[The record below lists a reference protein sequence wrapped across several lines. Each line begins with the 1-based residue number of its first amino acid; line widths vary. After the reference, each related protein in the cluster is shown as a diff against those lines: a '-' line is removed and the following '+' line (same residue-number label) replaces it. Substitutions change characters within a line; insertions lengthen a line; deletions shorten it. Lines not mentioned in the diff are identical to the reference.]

1 MISLTPGALRKL
13 RPTSGISHFLHL
25 ALLLILPAAVFL
37 LVKLN
42 FPQLALSLV
51 VLSKWRMF
59 AVKPRFWA
67 ANIRANGI
75 DLMVGLS
82 LVLFMIPTSNHS
94 VGLLGQLLWTVLYAV
109 WLIFIKPGSGVGIV
123 TTQAF
128 IGQFAALSALYLA
141 WADGPVYGL
150 TLLSGIFCYITA
162 RHFLDAFDEPY
173 ARMLAYVWAYFG
185 AALTWL
191 LSHWLLFYRGVAQPT
206 LLLTTLGYGLAVLYY
221 LDHNDRLSRSLRR
234 QFIFIMMAIVV
245 VILAFSDWGD
255 KVV

>member
-1 MISLTPGALRKL
+1 MRPALLALRKIK
-13 RPTSGISHFLHL
+13 PTGGIAHFLHL
-25 ALLLILPAAVFL
+25 ILV
-37 LVKLN
+37 LVLPLAI
-42 FPQLALSLV
+42 FILVRLDFAQLALVIV

-67 ANIRANGI
+67 ANIRANGV

-82 LVLFMIPTSNHS
+82 AVVFMLHTGNIW
-94 VGLLGQLLWTVLYAV
+94 LQAAWAVLYAV
-109 WLIFIKPGSGVGIV
+109 WLLAIKPGTSVLMV
-123 TTQAF
+123 TAQAF
-128 IGQFAALSALYLA
+128 IGQFAALSALYLV

-150 TLLSGIFCYITA
+150 TFLSGLFCFIAA

-173 ARMLAYVWAYFG
+173 AKMLAYVWGYFG

-206 LLLTTLGYGLAVLYY
+206 LLLATLGYGLAALYY
-221 LDHNDRLSRSLRR
+221 LDHYDRLSKGLRR
-234 QFIFIMMAIVV
+234 QFIFIMLAIVLV
-245 VILAFSDWGD
+245 LISFSDWGD

>member
-1 MISLTPGALRKL
+1 MRSVQAPLRRL
-13 RPTSGISHFLHL
+13 RPTSGIAHFLHL
-25 ALLLILPAAVFL
+25 ALLLILPAVAFV
-37 LVKLN
+37 LVRAN
-42 FPQLALSLV
+42 FPQLALSVV

-67 ANIRANGI
+67 ANIRANAV

-82 LVLFMIPTSNHS
+82 LVLFMIHGSS
-94 VGLLGQLLWTVLYAV
+94 IWWQLLWTVLYAV
-109 WLIFIKPGSGVGIV
+109 WLTLLKPGTSIPEV
-123 TTQAF
+123 TGQAF
-128 IGQFAALSALYLA
+128 IGQFAALSALYLV

-150 TLLSGIFCYITA
+150 TLLSGVFCYMAA

-191 LSHWLLFYRGVAQPT
+191 LSHWLLYYRGVAQPT
-206 LLLTTLGYGLAVLYY
+206 LLLAILGYGLAGLYY
-221 LDHNDRLSRSLRR
+221 LDHNERLNIALKR
-234 QFIFIMMAIVV
+234 QFIFIMVAVTV